1 MISSYTAGAHNAVRV
16 LVTLLLVAVLAGCA
30 STASPPSVPPPRE
43 ARLAALGFER
53 TEDGYVLNLPG
64 PLLFD
69 TGSDV
74 LNDSARTRLAQL
86 AKDLHALSITRLRLF
101 GHTDNVGSADM
112 NRGLSSRRAEAVA
125 TAMANN
131 GFAPENLE
139 RRGFGFDRPLASNDP
154 PEGRAR
160 NRRVAVIV
168 PFE

>member
-1 MISSYTAGAHNAVRV
+1 
-16 LVTLLLVAVLAGCA
+16 
-30 STASPPSVPPPRE
+30 
-43 ARLAALGFER
+43 
-53 TEDGYVLNLPG
+53 VLNLPG

-139 RRGFGFDRPLASNDP
+139 RRGFGFDRPLASNDT

>member
-1 MISSYTAGAHNAVRV
+1 LSQ
-16 LVTLLLVAVLAGCA
+16 
-30 STASPPSVPPPRE
+30 
-43 ARLAALGFER
+43 

-74 LNDSARTRLAQL
+74 LNDSTRTRLAQL

-125 TAMANN
+125 AQQWRITVLRRKILNAAASALIARSPAMTL
-131 GFAPENLE
+131 P
-139 RRGFGFDRPLASNDP
+139 RG
-154 PEGRAR
+154 
-160 NRRVAVIV
+160 V
-168 PFE
+168 PAIAGLP